1 MRQGVF
7 AASEASAT
15 TAAATQGAVGTSGT
29 TAPTATDARTL
40 ESQTQANRELDAI
53 QAILA
58 QAKNGRLDKAQTDQ
72 LKTHLAQLRQLLG
85 ESK

>member
-1 MRQGVF
+1 
-7 AASEASAT
+7 
-15 TAAATQGAVGTSGT
+15 VGTSGT

-72 LKTHLAQLRQLLG
+72 LKTHLAQLRRLLG